1 MKKTA
6 AITATAVTD
15 ICCDICQQSVIP
27 SARMQHAD
35 NFDNFSE
42 HAQLVASFGYG
53 SKRDGE
59 RYHYDFCEACFEQLL
74 ATIEG
79 LKIAQK
85 GFH

>member
-6 AITATAVTD
+6 ARTTTAVTD

-27 SARMQHAD
+27 SSRKQHGD

-42 HAQLVASFGYG
+42 YAQLIASFGYG
-53 SKRDGE
+53 SKRDGDN
-59 RYHYDFCEACFEQLL
+59 YHFDFCEACFEQLL

-79 LKIAQK
+79 LKVTQK
-85 GFH
+85 ST